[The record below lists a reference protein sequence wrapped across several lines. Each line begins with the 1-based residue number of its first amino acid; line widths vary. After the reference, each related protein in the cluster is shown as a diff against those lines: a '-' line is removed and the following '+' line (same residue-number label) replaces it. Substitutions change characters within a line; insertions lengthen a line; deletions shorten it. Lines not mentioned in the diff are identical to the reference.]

1 MSSLLSLSEQ
11 KTVYLV
17 RHGIT
22 IYPTD
27 VTVGGSLAPKFK
39 EVQAGGYAPLC
50 EEGREQ
56 ARKAEAIIKRL
67 KPSFIAHTGTTRTE
81 HTTEIVNQYIKVP
94 VYAIPDLC
102 DQDWGDWTN
111 IHKQVREQLLAEG
124 KNPPGGETKEQLKHR
139 IMNLGWPEFFS
150 HCSSNQNPGLLV
162 GHDKDLKAI
171 KDELGIGD
179 FNPKNGE
186 VLELVF
192 KPHDPV
198 FPLSIYHL
206 SLMRDGLSKV
216 PGVYK
221 VRLEQAFLP
230 GTGKDYPEE
239 SVYTEESGD
248 SKYNQVSKLS
258 I

>member
-50 EEGREQ
+50 EDGREQ

-81 HTTEIVNQYIKVP
+81 HTAEIINQYIKVP
-94 VYAIPDLC
+94 VYAIPDLR

-150 HCSSNQNPGLLV
+150 HCSSNQSPGLLV
-162 GHDKDLKAI
+162 GHDTDFKAI
-171 KDELGIGD
+171 KDELGIGN
-179 FNPKNGE
+179 FKPKNGE

-192 KPHDPV
+192 KPHNPV
-198 FPLSIYHL
+198 FPVDLSRMWLYKSTWSHDKGDL
-206 SLMRDGLSKV
+206 KV
-216 PGVYK
+216 GGEVIM
-221 VRLEQAFLP
+221 VP

-239 SVYTEESGD
+239 PVYTEESGN
-248 SKYNQVSKLS
+248 SKYNQVSELS